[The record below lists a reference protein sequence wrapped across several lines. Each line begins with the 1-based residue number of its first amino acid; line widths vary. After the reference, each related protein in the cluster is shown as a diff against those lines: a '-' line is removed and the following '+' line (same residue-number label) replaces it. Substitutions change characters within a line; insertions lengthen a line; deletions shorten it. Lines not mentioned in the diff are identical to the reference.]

1 MSSSEEPATAA
12 VADKAADPT
21 AVAAGAPKAG
31 EETDATAAGTGA
43 AAAESASA
51 PSAPSAETPK
61 ASPAVAPSKPPNR
74 TAEIWST
81 RLHREILALTGEGG
95 DDAAH
100 QHDVETV
107 GILPPFITLED
118 HTIDIAKGLCD
129 VTFRIAVEPPSFIP
143 GAGGGSAGDGVTEEE
158 SEAPKDGEG
167 EAKDVAAEEG
177 KGGDEAVGKPKETT
191 ESDASGKEGDAGGD
205 TKAASEADNMPD
217 QDPPHVI
224 IMLDASTGTSPD
236 GSPGPA
242 ATPSSYPFQPP
253 TAMLISG
260 AHLFPRPGSDISDGD
275 HLEIDLDWT
284 PSLHLN
290 DAILNVALKVRESI
304 RRGEPFYSKDSGNG
318 GAAGGGG
325 GGNLEAEV
333 LKAKEKVT
341 SFFSS
346 GLTTLKQNASSM
358 AAVASEVVAP
368 HNVAAAAGGGVT
380 VAAAAVGAGNKEDT
394 AKVDKKKAK
403 QAIGSNTVV
412 IGDEIDLSQSPWN
425 VCAGMYSCRAI
436 RRPTVVEL
444 AMSQAEAKAKEEE
457 KSAGAGK
464 AFFNSFRNS
473 AKSVLEESFLMI
485 SEQYIIEI
493 KTNKFS
499 IGTGKV
505 TFVTLIASLA
515 KLKFR
520 REESISLFLK
530 EDPDDPLIYMMS
542 ESADCVKQIQTV
554 LKAHGVKG
562 KHTNAAMQRSIQTAL
577 SIVTDIQK
585 KERALEHNPT
595 VENVNEIMD
604 LCRQAAERFEQAG
617 DSRHQEVMAHMKK
630 FLSNPITV
638 SILNGSYEAKKK
650 PDGEATPSVST
661 PSKPVPEGEVLTS
674 PEWMLNEDDDDDD
687 NNNNNKNKANG
698 DALEKTDNMLK
709 DAKKDIEALGAS
721 GASALEDILNTSD
734 SVDISGAG
742 GGEVADDSL
751 AELDAMFASAD
762 AELNDLMKE

>member
-1 MSSSEEPATAA
+1 MASPEEAAPATISDEAA
-12 VADKAADPT
+12 APDAGAAT
-21 AVAAGAPKAG
+21 AVAPRAG
-31 EETDATAAGTGA
+31 EETDAITTAGGGA
-43 AAAESASA
+43 AASSAAESASA
-51 PSAPSAETPK
+51 PTAAAATAE

-74 TAEIWST
+74 TAEIWSA

-95 DDAAH
+95 DDA
-100 QHDVETV
+100 ETV
-107 GILPPFITLED
+107 GVLPPFIALED

-129 VTFRIAVEPPSFIP
+129 VTFRIDVEPPSVVP
-143 GAGGGSAGDGVTEEE
+143 GADDGRPSAGGGTTEEAE
-158 SEAPKDGEG
+158 ASENREG
-167 EAKDVAAEEG
+167 ETNDDIAEEG
-177 KGGDEAVGKPKETT
+177 KRKGGDEAADEKPKEIA
-191 ESDASGKEGDAGGD
+191 ESEAGSSKKEEAGG
-205 TKAASEADNMPD
+205 KSEAASKADNVPD
-217 QDPPHVI
+217 QGPPHVI

-242 ATPSSYPFQPP
+242 ATPSSYPFQSP

-260 AHLFPRPGSDISDGD
+260 AHLFPRPGSEISDGD
-275 HLEIDLDWT
+275 YIEIELDWT

-290 DAILNVALKVRESI
+290 DAILHVALKVRESI
-304 RRGEPFYSKDSGNG
+304 RRGEPFYSNDGANDD
-318 GAAGGGG
+318 AAGGAV

-341 SFFSS
+341 SFFSI
-346 GLTTLKQNASSM
+346 M

-368 HNVAAAAGGGVT
+368 NNVAAAAGGGVT
-380 VAAAAVGAGNKEDT
+380 AAAAVVGAGEKENI
-394 AKVDKKKAK
+394 AKADKKKAK
-403 QAIGSNTVV
+403 RAIGSDTVA

-425 VCAGMYSCRAI
+425 VCAGMYSCKAI
-436 RRPTVVEL
+436 RRPVFVEL
-444 AMSQAEAKAKEEE
+444 AMSQAEAEAKAEE
-457 KSAGAGK
+457 KRSGTGK

-505 TFVTLIASLA
+505 VLVTLIASLA

-530 EDPDDPLIYMMS
+530 EAPDDPLIYMMS
-542 ESADCVKQIQTV
+542 ESADCVKQIQTI

-577 SIVTDIQK
+577 SIVTDIQN
-585 KERALEHNPT
+585 KERALEHDPT
-595 VENVNEIMD
+595 IENVNEIMD

-630 FLSNPITV
+630 FLSNPITA
-638 SILNGSYEAKKK
+638 SILNGSYESKKK
-650 PDGEATPSVST
+650 SEGEATPS
-661 PSKPVPEGEVLTS
+661 KPAVPEGEVLSS
-674 PEWMLNEDDDDDD
+674 PEWMLNEDDDDDAD
-687 NNNNNKNKANG
+687 VDKNEKKDSDMKD
-698 DALEKTDNMLK
+698 DALEKTDDVLK
-709 DAKKDIEALGAS
+709 KAKKDMEALGAS
-721 GASALEDILNTSD
+721 GASALADILNT
-734 SVDISGAG
+734 DISGAG
-742 GGEVADDSL
+742 SDEVGDDSL